1 MSLQE
6 DGQAHSEDFIA
17 ECFAKMSP
25 AAAMMDTG
33 YGNLL
38 QKQSELHKEKTVEV
52 RNVVRCVV
60 LSETKKRGWMLVCKH

>member
-25 AAAMMDTG
+25 VAAMMDMG

-38 QKQSELHKEKTVEV
+38 QKQSTP
-52 RNVVRCVV
+52 
-60 LSETKKRGWMLVCKH
+60 